1 VTDAVAA
8 VRADRDL
15 VADVNDHVA
24 SLVRT
29 PQWPA
34 HCHAWTVQ
42 AARSCGQGWQLQWL
56 DAQNEQLCGQDH
68 VACIVC
74 ARVLLGPDLALAD
87 DGDVRAASTEESE
100 QLDIRDLMVKRLT
113 TKSASTSDGESRARA
128 AFTWRFRRHSS
139 QSRLDDAEI

>member
-1 VTDAVAA
+1 MTDAVAA

-100 QLDIRDLMVKRLT
+100 QLRL
-113 TKSASTSDGESRARA
+113 DGETPYHQVCVDFGWGEQGARGLYVAIQEAFQPVA
-128 AFTWRFRRHSS
+128 AR
-139 QSRLDDAEI
+139 